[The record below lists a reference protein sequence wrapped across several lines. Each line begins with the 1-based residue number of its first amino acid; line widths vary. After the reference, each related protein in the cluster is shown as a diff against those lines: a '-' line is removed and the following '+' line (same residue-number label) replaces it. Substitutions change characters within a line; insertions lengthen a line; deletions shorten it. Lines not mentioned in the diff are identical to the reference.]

1 MTTIANSV
9 HHVVAILKLPTK
21 VPALIQYVQNIVK
34 MMTGNTAFPNTTA
47 LLAQITAA
55 VTALNT
61 AETATLTRVKGAAAT
76 RNAARAALLALLQ
89 QLKAAVQAAADADT
103 DNAPSIIESAGIAV
117 RKSAVRPPRVFD
129 ATQGPTSGTAKLVT
143 ASAGHRASYEWE
155 TSTDG
160 GKTWVTAPPSL
171 QAKTVITGLPA
182 GTTAQFRYRA
192 VTRTGAADWSQ
203 PVSLLVK

>member
-9 HHVVAILKLPTK
+9 HHAVAILKLPIK
-21 VPALIQYVQNIVK
+21 VPALILYTQTIVK
-34 MMTGNTAFPNTTA
+34 GMTGNPAFPNA
-47 LLAQITAA
+47 APLLAQITAA
-55 VTALNT
+55 ITALGT
-61 AETATLTRVKGAAAT
+61 AEAATLTRVKGAVAT

-89 QLKAAVQAAADADT
+89 QLKATVQTAADADT

-117 RKSAVRPPRVFD
+117 RKTPVRPPRVFD
-129 ATQGPTSGTAKLVT
+129 ATQGATSGSAKLVT

-155 TSTDG
+155 SSTDG

-182 GTTAQFRYRA
+182 GSTVQFRYRA
-192 VTRTGAADWSQ
+192 VTKTGAADWSQ